1 MTNDTKVPDRIW
13 AWPWNGCTS
22 RGQWSGSDSVGEVHG
37 SDEYIRHDLHL
48 ALVAAA
54 YEDAARKAFDRLFDE
69 MCKAQGIQ
77 VSFVENT
84 CEKVVKEVRALT
96 PDDAQAARDA
106 RDRQVRKD
114 ALREAAAKAERIADM
129 SFSPNTCATTGVEY
143 SAGWQDGAEA
153 VEKAILA
160 LIEKDKTDE

>member
-84 CEKVVKEVRALT
+84 CEKVVKEVRAGT
-96 PDDAQAARDA
+96 PADAQAARDA
-106 RDRQVRKD
+106 RDNRVREG
-114 ALREAAAKAERIADM
+114 ALREAFTKIDEEKPQ
-129 SFSPNTCATTGVEY
+129 SYTGMKRVL
-143 SAGWQDGAEA
+143 WT
-153 VEKAILA
+153 
-160 LIEKDKTDE
+160 LIEKEQTDE

>member
-1 MTNDTKVPDRIW
+1 MTDTKAPERPVEPSDPDR
-13 AWPWNGCTS
+13 AE
-22 RGQWSGSDSVGEVHG
+22 WSDVTR
-37 SDEYIRHDLHL
+37 EYVEYLEGVEGHAQ

-84 CEKVVKEVRALT
+84 CEKVVKEVRAGT
-96 PDDAQAARDA
+96 PADAQAARDA